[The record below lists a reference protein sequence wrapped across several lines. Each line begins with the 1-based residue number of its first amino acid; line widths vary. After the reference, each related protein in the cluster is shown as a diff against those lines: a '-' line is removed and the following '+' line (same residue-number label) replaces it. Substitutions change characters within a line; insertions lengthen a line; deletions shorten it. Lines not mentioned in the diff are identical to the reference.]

1 MTAILQVKGVTKRY
15 GGLTAVND
23 VSFDVGQGEILSVIG
38 PNGAGKS
45 TLFKLISSFVHTSG
59 GEVLFKGAKISDLAP
74 HKVARMGVVRTF
86 QETTIFRSMTV
97 RENIVVAHHL
107 RSKASLLGFFL
118 RSKQAQQ
125 DEAGFGKSADDI
137 VDFLGLQA
145 IRNELASNLPQGH
158 LRALGMAIGL
168 AANPEVLLLDEPFA
182 GMNHDETMK
191 MVASVRRLR
200 DERGVTVMLV
210 EHDMPAVMKI
220 SDRIVVINF
229 GQKIAE
235 GTPAE
240 IQANPKVI
248 EAYLGSEDA
257 AIGM

>member
-1 MTAILQVKGVTKRY
+1 MTPILQIKNITKRY

-23 VSFDVGQGEILSVIG
+23 VTFDVNKGEVLSVIG

-45 TLFKLISSFVHTSG
+45 TLFKLISSFVPATS
-59 GEVLFKGAKISDLAP
+59 GEVLFNGTRISSLAP
-74 HKVARMGVVRTF
+74 HKVAQMGVVRTF

-97 RENIVVAHHL
+97 RENIIVSHHL
-107 RSKASLLGFFL
+107 RSKASLLGFFIGT
-118 RSKQAQQ
+118 RQAKE
-125 DEAGFGKSADDI
+125 DEAAFAKSADDI

-168 AANPEVLLLDEPFA
+168 ATDPKVILLDEPFA

-191 MVASVRRLR
+191 MVGLVRRLR
-200 DERGVTVMLV
+200 DERGVTVLLV

-220 SDRIVVINF
+220 SDRIVCINF

-235 GTPAE
+235 GTPKE
-240 IQANPKVI
+240 IRENEKVI

>member
-1 MTAILQVKGVTKRY
+1 MA
-15 GGLTAVND
+15 A
-23 VSFDVGQGEILSVIG
+23 F
-38 PNGAGKS
+38 A
-45 TLFKLISSFVHTSG
+45 
-59 GEVLFKGAKISDLAP
+59 
-74 HKVARMGVVRTF
+74 
-86 QETTIFRSMTV
+86 
-97 RENIVVAHHL
+97 
-107 RSKASLLGFFL
+107 
-118 RSKQAQQ
+118 
-125 DEAGFGKSADDI
+125 KSADDI

>member
-1 MTAILQVKGVTKRY
+1 MSPILQIKGITKKY
-15 GGLTAVND
+15 GGLTANNNI
-23 VSFDVGQGEILSVIG
+23 SFDVNEGEILSVIG

-45 TLFKLISSFVHTSG
+45 TLFKLIASFVHATS
-59 GEVLFKGAKISDLAP
+59 GEVLLRGQKISDLAP
-74 HKVARMGVVRTF
+74 HIVARMGVVRTF
-86 QETTIFRSMTV
+86 QETTIFKSMTV

-118 RSKQAQQ
+118 GSKQARA
-125 DEAGFGKSADDI
+125 DEAEFGRSADDI

-145 IRNELASNLPQGH
+145 IRNEMASNLPQGH

-168 AANPEVLLLDEPFA
+168 ATNPRVLLLDEPFA

-191 MVASVRRLR
+191 MVTQVRRLR
-200 DERGVTVMLV
+200 DERGVTVLLV

-229 GQKIAE
+229 GEQIAE